1 MALGLRR
8 RARKRMTSM
17 GKQHMHSMT
26 EAFYAPDS
34 RTFTSISAR
43 LFGIA
48 GPLTGASYALSTGV
62 AQVGRDPQSSVCIPS
77 PGVSKT
83 HCVIE
88 QDAEDQYVIRDEGS
102 RNGTSVNGR
111 RLRPDV
117 KLRLSHGDRIT
128 ICDSSFFFLHPKTTA
143 DTVSPE
149 KLRVDFRAA
158 SREAEDF
165 LAGCI
170 ELKELRRTRRGH

>member
-1 MALGLRR
+1 
-8 RARKRMTSM
+8 M
-17 GKQHMHSMT
+17 GKQHLHSMT

-34 RTFTSISAR
+34 RTFTSTSAR

-48 GPLTGASYALSTGV
+48 GPLTGASYALTVEV
-62 AQVGRDPQSSVCIPS
+62 ATVGRDPQCFVCIPS

-88 QDAEDQYVIRDEGS
+88 RDAEGQYVIRDDGS

-111 RLRPDV
+111 SLKPEVR
-117 KLRLSHGDRIT
+117 LRLSHGDRIT
-128 ICDSSFFFLHPKTTA
+128 FCDSGFFFLQPKATA
-143 DTVSPE
+143 DTVAPDE
-149 KLRVDFRAA
+149 LRVDFGAA

-165 LAGCI
+165 LAGCS
-170 ELKELRRTRRGH
+170 ELKGLRRRRRGR